1 MISANKTPRF
11 FSLKWKAGLL
21 FGTVLLLFNASVP
34 VMVYWNLQQKFE
46 LSRTQIQKQFKQELM
61 GQLQNTSDRRQR
73 IAELSFIAD
82 NTNSQS
88 VITALNKNKSKLEL
102 DWHTKQAQLFDHNA
116 QKIGGWGQDIPQPI
130 AKLVTKV
137 LKLESAEKM
146 IDCQQGCK
154 QYDLIPVLTDKE
166 STLVLV
172 FSYDMSNALLDFTNR
187 TAADVAI
194 ITRPEKQTSTIE
206 NSLAPWKM
214 QISILTSFQKNITYL
229 HFLAD
234 KYSLDTIVKKAKL
247 IRNDAIP
254 VEFNVIKP
262 EGYDQL
268 LFIIIDDIS
277 EQKKE
282 IRAIV
287 VRSIILS
294 LLGIL
299 VLGSSLFWLISRP
312 LNRLSSVSEAL
323 PLLAKQYYENV
334 RKLISH
340 NKNKAYVDE
349 LDHLELSTNE
359 LTSQLEHLHLSVK
372 DRTESLHTQSLELKQ
387 ERDFVKSLIDTA
399 QLIIITLDRDCKLT
413 SFNDYAEQ
421 ITGYSE
427 SDIIN
432 TPFERFFPKSQWPE
446 VESTL
451 FELKN
456 NLRLVS
462 QQESEFIHNDGS
474 IHIISWL
481 HSSLTRPTTT
491 SSVIL
496 SVGLDITDKKHNE
509 EQILWLAEH
518 DMLTE
523 LYNRRKFHDIFQRVL
538 DHAQQ
543 SEKKGML
550 LFLDLDQF
558 KDLNDTCG
566 HKIGDHV
573 LKAVAHLLPTITRE
587 TDFIARIGGDE
598 FAIILP
604 DIDSVDA
611 ISIAQKIASEFAIMD
626 ITFNNIRFKLTCSI
640 GLLEFPLADLSI
652 DELISNTDLAMYQ
665 AKAIGKNTWHQFNI
679 DDQTRSQLETRVL
692 WKQKIEDA
700 LENNR
705 FIFHYQP
712 IMNIRSRTVSHYE
725 MLIRMQDADGTIHS
739 PFTFI
744 QVAEATGLI
753 DSIDHHVLQ
762 QGIYKQAELDA
773 KGVGIALSI
782 NLSGHAIDDKLL
794 FPLFQRLLDES
805 KVNPK
810 HLIFELT
817 ETAAVADIIQ
827 AKQLM
832 VQLSQLG
839 CRFSLDDFGTGFASF
854 RYMRDLPVDIVK
866 IDGSFITNLAN
877 NLDDQLFVKALV
889 DVARGMGKKTIAEF
903 VENAETLALLHAFG
917 VDYAQGYYIGK
928 PQPYFLDKPP
938 ILK

>member
-1 MISANKTPRF
+1 MNKNKTPRF

-21 FGTVLLLFNASVP
+21 FGTVLLVFNALVP
-34 VMVYWNLQQKFE
+34 AMVYWNLQQKFE
-46 LSRTQIQKQFKQELM
+46 LSRTQVQKQFKQELI
-61 GQLQNTSDRRQR
+61 GQLQNTSDRVQR
-73 IAELSFIAD
+73 LAEMSFIAE
-82 NTNSQS
+82 NTDSES
-88 VITALNKNKSKLEL
+88 ITKALDKNQSKLEL
-102 DWHTKQAQLFDHNA
+102 DWHTKQAQLFDQNA
-116 QKIGGWGQDIPQPI
+116 KKIGGWGDDVPQAI
-130 AKLVTKV
+130 AELISKV
-137 LKLESAEKM
+137 LASESAEKI
-146 IDCQQGCK
+146 IDCQQSCK
-154 QYDLIPVLTDKE
+154 QYDIIPVLTDKE

-172 FSYDMSNALLDFTNR
+172 FSYDMSNALFDFTNR

-194 ITRPEKQTSTIE
+194 ITKPKKKTSATDHT
-206 NSLAPWKM
+206 LASWDM
-214 QISILTSFQKNITYL
+214 QISILTSFQKNINYL
-229 HFLAD
+229 RFLANKYPLNTLIEKGQLVRD
-234 KYSLDTIVKKAKL
+234 KSL
-247 IRNDAIP
+247 P
-254 VEFNVIKP
+254 VELNLIQP
-262 EGYDQL
+262 EGYNDL

-277 EQKKE
+277 VQQKE

-287 VRSIILS
+287 VRSIILA

-299 VLGSSLFWLISRP
+299 ILGSSLFFLISRP
-312 LNRLSSVSEAL
+312 LNRLSIVSEAL
-323 PLLAKQYYENV
+323 PLLAKQRYESV
-334 RKLISH
+334 RELIYH
-340 NKNKAYVDE
+340 TENKDYIDE
-349 LDHLELSTNE
+349 LDQLELSTEE

-372 DRTESLHTQSLELKQ
+372 ERSESLHTRGLELQQ
-387 ERDFVKSLIDTA
+387 ERDFIKSLIDTA
-399 QLIIITLDRDCKLT
+399 QLIIITTDRSNKIT

-421 ITGYSE
+421 VTGYLE
-427 SDIIN
+427 IDIIN
-432 TPFERFFPKSQWPE
+432 SSFERFFPKLQWPE

-451 FELKN
+451 IELN
-456 NLRLVS
+456 DSLESVS
-462 QQESEFIHNDGS
+462 QQESEFIHQDGS

-481 HSSLTRPTTT
+481 HSRLAHPTT

-496 SVGLDITDKKHNE
+496 SVGLDITDKKHS
-509 EQILWLAEH
+509 EQQIIWLAEH

-523 LYNRRKFHDIFQRVL
+523 LYNRRKFHDIFEEIL
-538 DHAQQ
+538 EDAQQ
-543 SEKKGML
+543 SDKKGML

-558 KDLNDTCG
+558 KDINDSCG
-566 HKIGDHV
+566 HKIGDQV
-573 LKAVAHLLPTITRE
+573 LKAVAHLLPTISRE
-587 TDFIARIGGDE
+587 KDIIARIGGDE

-604 DIDSVDA
+604 DIGNTAA
-611 ISIAQKIASEFAIMD
+611 ISMAEKIAAELANID

-640 GLLEFPLADLSI
+640 GLLEFPLADLPI

-679 DDQTRSQLETRVL
+679 DDQTRSQLETRVM

-705 FIFHYQP
+705 FIFYYQP
-712 IMNIRSRTVSHYE
+712 IMNIRKRTVSHYE
-725 MLIRMQDADGTIHS
+725 MLIRMQDANGIIHP

-744 QVAEATGLI
+744 QVAEDTGLI
-753 DSIDHHVLQ
+753 NSIDHLVLQ
-762 QGIYKQAELDA
+762 HGIYKQAELDA
-773 KGVGIALSI
+773 SGLNTSLSI

-794 FPLFQRLLDES
+794 FPLFKRLLDES
-805 KVNPK
+805 NVNPE

-832 VQLSQLG
+832 TQLSELG

-854 RYMRDLPVDIVK
+854 RYMRELPVDIVK
-866 IDGSFITNLAN
+866 IDGSFITNLAE

-889 DVARGMGKKTIAEF
+889 DVARGMGKKTVAEF